1 MRPVRTGRHARAL
14 HGPIVAVLMWSG
26 KFIAWTSQHWCCNEA
41 HQQLPQEWISHWC
54 ARTPSS
60 TGFNFFHNS
69 LFFKEKN
76 NTVIIQIQPP
86 FISLQ
91 ESSLPDR
98 GAIPNGGLWFLKGA
112 ARIQTAMAVVVAF
125 DSMSQEARVIK
136 DYINV
141 RVMIL
146 LGQFQWLSILFV
158 KILIPWPWRFQC
170 CSSPPFEQSSANTS
184 GFPIDKRSCSM
195 VGDWTIM
202 FIFKFVE
209 LFVGHESSNKCD
221 WLSMFYLVFW
231 RTNE

>member
-1 MRPVRTGRHARAL
+1 MQAPFMVPLWLFSCEAESSLREPPSIDVAMKLINNFHKNGFHTGAPVLLRVQAS
-14 HGPIVAVLMWSG
+14 I
-26 KFIAWTSQHWCCNEA
+26 
-41 HQQLPQEWISHWC
+41 
-54 ARTPSS
+54 
-60 TGFNFFHNS
+60 FFTTVYFS
-69 LFFKEKN
+69 KKKN

-146 LGQFQWLSILFV
+146 LGQFQ
-158 KILIPWPWRFQC
+158 
-170 CSSPPFEQSSANTS
+170 
-184 GFPIDKRSCSM
+184 
-195 VGDWTIM
+195 
-202 FIFKFVE
+202 
-209 LFVGHESSNKCD
+209 
-221 WLSMFYLVFW
+221 
-231 RTNE
+231 

>member
-1 MRPVRTGRHARAL
+1 MQEPFMVPLWLFSCEAESSLREPPSIDVAMKLINNFHKNGFHTTGAPVLLRVQAS
-14 HGPIVAVLMWSG
+14 I
-26 KFIAWTSQHWCCNEA
+26 
-41 HQQLPQEWISHWC
+41 
-54 ARTPSS
+54 
-60 TGFNFFHNS
+60 FFTTVYFS
-69 LFFKEKN
+69 KKKN

-202 FIFKFVE
+202 FNFKFVE
-209 LFVGHESSNKCD
+209 LFVWHESSNKCD